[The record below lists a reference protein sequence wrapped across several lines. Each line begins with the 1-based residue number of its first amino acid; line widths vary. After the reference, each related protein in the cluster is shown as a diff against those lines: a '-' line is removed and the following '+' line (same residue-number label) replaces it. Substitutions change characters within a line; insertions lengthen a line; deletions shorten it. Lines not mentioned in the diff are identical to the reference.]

1 MIKTEL
7 SLVGRRAPR
16 VDAIKLATGRGTFT
30 DDVQMPG
37 LLHAKLA
44 KSPHPHARI
53 VRIDTSRAEA
63 IPGVH
68 TVITYRDVPRIPYTS
83 AGQSWPEPSPYDMY
97 VLDRKVRFVGDPVA
111 AVAAETPEIAQD
123 GADLI
128 EVEYEVL
135 PAILDMADAMKPHAP
150 IIHDEEE
157 SYGIYDASRNIA
169 AHIDTEIG
177 DLEKGFAD
185 ADLVVENDFDVQYQQ
200 HTCLEPHVT
209 ICFLDEDQR
218 LVVRTSTQIPYHC
231 RRMLAFALDIPVR
244 NVHVI
249 KPRVGGGFGN
259 KQEVVTEPIA
269 AVLAMK
275 TKRPVKLEYTR
286 RDEFT
291 IARMRHPQRI
301 HYKTGVRRDGSI
313 TANGLWVLTNT
324 GPYGTHAL
332 TVTGNTGTKP
342 LPIYRSPNLK
352 FYADIVYTNLP
363 IAGAFRGYGAP
374 QGFFALEVHM
384 DEVAE
389 ALGMDPLE
397 FRKRNQIRKGD
408 TDLMSAAAGEGS
420 GKKARVIHSSGL
432 PECLER
438 GAAAIGW
445 HEKRGKQGDG
455 VRRRGVGMCMLMQ
468 GSGVAG
474 DELAAAALKMNEDA
488 SFNLM
493 VGSADIG
500 TGSDTTLCQIA
511 AEVLG
516 VPLENII
523 IRSGDTDDISFD
535 YGAYASSTAYI
546 TGTCVLKACEDARQ
560 QIVAVAAR
568 MMDED
573 PEGLLVHDCKVTSL
587 NGKSVTLQEVA
598 MECLYGED
606 KTLIIGRG
614 THATKESPPPF
625 CAMFAEVEVDV
636 ETGQVR
642 PLHIVAAVDVG
653 KAINPDV
660 CAGQVEGAVAQG
672 MGYALTEEIKIGPDG
687 RVLNPTFMDYK
698 IFCSD
703 DMPKLTTI
711 IVEAEEPTGPFG
723 AKSVAEIAINGP
735 APAICNAIYDA
746 VGIRLHSLPMTP
758 EKVLAALDARA
769 AMSREP

>member
-1 MIKTEL
+1 MKTEL
-7 SLVGRRAPR
+7 SVVGSRAPR
-16 VDAIKLATGRGTFT
+16 VDAVKLATGRGTYT
-30 DDVQMPG
+30 DDVFMPG
-37 LLHAKLA
+37 LLHTALVH
-44 KSPHPHARI
+44 SPHAHAR
-53 VRIDTSRAEA
+53 VLRVDKSRAESL
-63 IPGVH
+63 PGVH
-68 TVITYRDVPRIPYTS
+68 AVISHEDVPRIPYTS

-97 VLDRKVRFVGDPVA
+97 ILDRKVRFVGDPVA
-111 AVAAETPEIAQD
+111 AVAAETADIARE
-123 GADLI
+123 AAALV

-135 PAILDMADAMKPHAP
+135 EPILEMHDAMKPHAP
-150 IIHDEEE
+150 IIHDEED
-157 SYGIYDASRNIA
+157 SYGIYDPSRNIA
-169 AHIDTEIG
+169 AHIDTEMG
-177 DLEKGFAD
+177 DVEKGFQNAD
-185 ADLVVENDFDVQYQQ
+185 IVVENEFFCQYQQ

-209 ICFLDEDQR
+209 ICFFDEDQR

-275 TKRPVKLEYTR
+275 TKRPVKLEYSRT
-286 RDEFT
+286 DEFT
-291 IARMRHPQRI
+291 IARMRHPQHNRV
-301 HYKTGVRRDGSI
+301 KTGVRRDGTI
-313 TANGLWVLTNT
+313 TANAIYVLTNT

-342 LPIYRSPNLK
+342 LPLYRSPNMK

-363 IAGAFRGYGAP
+363 ISGAFRGYGAP
-374 QGFFALEVHM
+374 QGFFAMEVHM
-384 DEVAE
+384 DQVAE
-389 ALGMDPLE
+389 AVGMEPME
-397 FRKRNQIRKGD
+397 FRKLNHIRKGD

-420 GKKARVIHSSGL
+420 GKKPRVIHSSGL
-432 PECLER
+432 GECMEK

-445 HEKRGKQGDG
+445 YEKRGRPGDG
-455 VRRRGVGMCMLMQ
+455 VKKRGVGMCTLMQ

-516 VPLENII
+516 VPMENILI
-523 IRSGDTDDISFD
+523 TSGDTDHISFD

-546 TGTCVLKACEDARQ
+546 TGTCVLKASDDARQ
-560 QIVAVAAR
+560 KIVAVAAR
-568 MMDED
+568 MMEED
-573 PEGLLVHDCKVTSL
+573 PEGLLVHDCKVSAIG
-587 NGKSVTLQEVA
+587 GKSITLQEVA

-606 KTLIIGRG
+606 KQLIMG
-614 THATKESPPPF
+614 TGSHSTKESPPPF
-625 CAMFAEVEVDV
+625 CAMFAEVEVDT

-642 PLHIVAAVDVG
+642 PVHIAAAVDVG
-653 KAINPDV
+653 KALNPDV
-660 CAGQVEGAVAQG
+660 CEGQVEGAVAQG
-672 MGYALTEEIKIGPDG
+672 LGYALTEEIKIGENG
-687 RVLNPTFMDYK
+687 EVLNPTFMDYK
-698 IFCSD
+698 IFCAD

-711 IVEAEEPTGPFG
+711 LVEAEEPTGPFG

-735 APAICNAIYDA
+735 APCISNAIYDA
-746 VGIRLHSLPMTP
+746 IGVRLHSLPMTA
-758 EKVLAALDARA
+758 EKVLEALDKL
-769 AMSREP
+769 